1 MKINPFLIGLA
12 ALALPFHTPMQAQSE
27 SRASTDGDQASPVT
41 ILVPEP
47 ERVEAA
53 RELLD
58 ILMPP
63 DQREAMMIAM
73 IEPMIANLEA
83 GMMQA
88 PELEAALS
96 DNPDVRTLFME
107 FMVVQRARAL
117 ESATADLPSMIEA
130 MSCAYARRFTRRE
143 MREIGEFFE
152 TEAGRAYLQQSN
164 SIMADPD
171 IAAWQRG
178 TMARS
183 MQHLQTDIRDFMT
196 RLAAL
201 QGSDGASAPRD
212 VTTSNLDA
220 MRGGTQASETETEE

>member
-1 MKINPFLIGLA
+1 MLVGLSMA
-12 ALALPFHTPMQAQSE
+12 ATPGAAQMQP
-27 SRASTDGDQASPVT
+27 ASPVSSNAAEAAYSA
-41 ILVPEP
+41 PDP

-58 ILMPP
+58 ILMPQ
-63 DQREAMMIAM
+63 DQREAMMVAM

-83 GMMQA
+83 GMMQT
-88 PELEAALS
+88 PDLEAALA
-96 DNPDVRTLFME
+96 DNPDVRALFME
-107 FMVVQRARAL
+107 FMAAQRARAL
-117 ESATADLPSMIEA
+117 ESAAANLPSMVEA
-130 MSCAYARRFTRRE
+130 MSRAYARRFTRRE

-178 TMARS
+178 TMAQS
-183 MQHLQTDIRDFMT
+183 MQNLQTDLQGFMT

-201 QGSDGASAPRD
+201 QGGDSASPPRD

-220 MRGGTQASETETEE
+220 MRGETQASEPETEE

>member
-1 MKINPFLIGLA
+1 MLVGLCMVATPGA
-12 ALALPFHTPMQAQSE
+12 AQMQA
-27 SRASTDGDQASPVT
+27 ASPVSPNA
-41 ILVPEP
+41 VEASYPAPDP

-63 DQREAMMIAM
+63 DQREAMMVAM

-96 DNPDVRTLFME
+96 DNPNVRALFLD
-107 FMVVQRARAL
+107 FMAIQRTRAL
-117 ESATADLPSMIEA
+117 ESASADLPSMIEA
-130 MSCAYARRFTRRE
+130 MSRAYARRFTRRE
-143 MREIGEFFE
+143 MREIGEFFG
-152 TEAGRAYLQQSN
+152 TTAGRAYLRQSN

-183 MQHLQTDIRDFMT
+183 MQHLQTDIQDFMT

-201 QGSDGASAPRD
+201 QDSGGARPPRD
-212 VTTSNLDA
+212 VTTNNLDA
-220 MRGGTQASETETEE
+220 MRGETQASEPETEE